1 MTTNDNDSDNSVRT
15 GSRCQD
21 SEYLQER
28 VIKAAEQMVTA
39 ALSFLRNAVMSKS
52 DDAATSFAEMRIA
65 LIRCSAANNVWTQ
78 HRAEDGCS

>member
-1 MTTNDNDSDNSVRT
+1 MTTNDSDDSVRAA
-15 GSRCQD
+15 GSRCED

-39 ALSFLRNAVMSKS
+39 ALSFLRNAVMSRS

-65 LIRCSAANNVWTQ
+65 LIRCSAANNVWIQ
-78 HRAEDGCS
+78 HRAEHGCN